1 MKFKER
7 WNRFWNR
14 DTDQV
19 LYSVICILVVP
30 ALLMAG
36 WYLWMTAYV
45 IPKQIQGCMMLRV
58 TGLYCPGCGGTRA
71 VFALLSGDVIKS
83 VAYHPAVLYGA
94 VLFVVYFGSQTL
106 MRLTKGKVKGLAMKP
121 LYLYILLGIICVNFI
136 IRNVL
141 LLAFGIATL

>member
-1 MKFKER
+1 MKFTER

-19 LYSVICILVVP
+19 LYSLICILAVP

-45 IPKQIQGCMMLRV
+45 IPTEIQGCMMLRV
-58 TGLYCPGCGGTRA
+58 TGFYCPGCGGTRA
-71 VFALLSGDVIKS
+71 VFALLSGDVVKS
-83 VAYHPAVLYGA
+83 LMYHPAVLYGA
-94 VLFVVYFGSQTL
+94 VLFVWYFGSQTL
-106 MRLTKGKVKGLAMKP
+106 MRLTKGKVRGLTMKP

-136 IRNVL
+136 VRNVL

>member
-19 LYSVICILVVP
+19 LYSVICILAVP

-58 TGLYCPGCGGTRA
+58 TGLYCPGCGGT
-71 VFALLSGDVIKS
+71 
-83 VAYHPAVLYGA
+83 VAYHPAVLYGV